1 VKAEEGKKKQF
12 SNRYFSYLEGK
23 SKRAHQAGNNK
34 IKPNEESI
42 E

>member
-1 VKAEEGKKKQF
+1 MKAEEGKKKQF

-23 SKRAHQAGNNK
+23 SKRAQAGNNK